1 LSEEKGMV
9 RNMLKIEEYVHK
21 NSYDRVIESQGEGL
35 LYIRIYKSIRSI
47 GAFYHYTYCNE
58 KKPPLDIAIHPER
71 KELEYITYFFQDEKI
86 EKKIIDINILLRN
99 ENIMLSDIEFSEK
112 RYYIR
117 EYRDYDVSMYRG
129 VIYII
134 EKGIKSDLE
143 AFPINARDYLL
154 VNNKERICGLML
166 LGLSEREIREL
177 EKSKVI

>member
-1 LSEEKGMV
+1 
-9 RNMLKIEEYVHK
+9 
-21 NSYDRVIESQGEGL
+21 
-35 LYIRIYKSIRSI
+35 
-47 GAFYHYTYCNE
+47 
-58 KKPPLDIAIHPER
+58 
-71 KELEYITYFFQDEKI
+71 
-86 EKKIIDINILLRN
+86 
-99 ENIMLSDIEFSEK
+99 MLSDIEFSEK